1 MGKEKK
7 EIDKLQD
14 SSVILNN
21 DMLLSLEG
29 WLKFIEGFTKG
40 IQSAEK
46 VNSSLVLDCIGE
58 ILDYMVKLKVD
69 LRGLL
74 VYCEEILKENE
85 ELKAKEILALPCINE
100 MEEEEEYEP
109 EL

>member
-1 MGKEKK
+1 MKEKEKGKEG
-7 EIDKLQD
+7 LQD
-14 SSVILNN
+14 SSIILNN
-21 DMLLSLEG
+21 EMLLSLEG
-29 WLKFIEGFTKG
+29 WLKYIEGFTKG

-69 LRGLL
+69 LRSLL
-74 VYCEEILKENE
+74 IYCEKILVENE
-85 ELKAKEILALPCINE
+85 ELKKEEVLSLPHIE
-100 MEEEEEYEP
+100 IESEEEVAD

>member
-1 MGKEKK
+1 MRKEKK
-7 EIDKLQD
+7 ETEKLQD

-29 WLKFIEGFTKG
+29 WLKYIEGFTKG

-58 ILDYMVKLKVD
+58 ILDYMVKLKMD
-69 LRGLL
+69 LRCLL

-85 ELKAKEILALPCINE
+85 ELKSSELLALPCNQ
-100 MEEEEEYEP
+100 EEEEYEP
-109 EL
+109 